1 MKPPNYRSSRRAF
14 LAALASAS
22 VRANAAPVR
31 PPGLIIDTH
40 IHLFASGSDKF
51 PFAQNAP
58 YQPEPAPLEAY
69 LQFIRESK
77 IDHVILVH
85 PEPYQEDHSY
95 LEYCFRHESPK
106 GLFKGTCL
114 FDPLSPETPAR
125 MEALVSR
132 NPGRIVALR
141 IHEVGEPGSPPSHSG
156 SITNRDMRDPAMDRT
171 WNKAHELGLAIQMHF
186 LPYYAQQIGE
196 LARKHEQTP
205 VILDHVARAGLGT
218 PGQFEQV
225 LALAKLPHAYMKISG
240 INYSSREKAPF
251 RDVRPFVMRAYQAF
265 GPDRLLWGDL
275 GHTVGEFETAVRI
288 FDTMFEGVPEPDK
301 AKIRGLNAKRLFRF

>member
-1 MKPPNYRSSRRAF
+1 M
-14 LAALASAS
+14 LA
-22 VRANAAPVR
+22 VTANAAPVR

-40 IHLFASGSDKF
+40 IHLFASDSAKF
-51 PFAQNAP
+51 PFAKNAP
-58 YQPEPAPLEAY
+58 YQPQPAPLESY

-95 LEYCFRHESPK
+95 LEYCFRNESPK

-114 FDPLSPETPAR
+114 FDPLAPETPAR
-125 MEALVSR
+125 MEALVKR

-141 IHEVGEPGSPPSHSG
+141 IHEVAKPGSPPARSG
-156 SITNRDMRDPAMDRT
+156 SITNRDLRDPAMTRT

-186 LPYYAQQIGE
+186 LPYYAPRIAE
-196 LARKHEQTP
+196 LASKHKNVP
-205 VILDHVARAGLGT
+205 VILDHLARAGLGT
-218 PGQFEQV
+218 PEQFEQV
-225 LALAKLPHAYMKISG
+225 LDLSKLPQTYMKISG
-240 INYSSREKAPF
+240 INYSSKEKAPF

-275 GHTVGEFETAVRI
+275 GHTMKEFETAVQI
-288 FDTMFEGVPEPDK
+288 FDTMFEGVPETDK